1 MRVLHLGINYW
12 PDETG
17 IAPFNTLRC
26 EYLAARGHE
35 VTALTG
41 LPYYPQWR
49 VPVEYRRRIYVR
61 EHRNGVALI
70 RSWLYVP
77 GRATSFKRIVHEAS
91 FSLSVLFSA
100 ISKWRPDV
108 VFVVSPPLPLTI
120 SARIL
125 SRLWGIPYVL
135 HVEDLQPDA
144 AIDLGMFR
152 SGWVTSA
159 LYALERRAY
168 RGAALVSTLNDAM
181 ASRVRSKGIAAE
193 KTAIMLHG
201 ADPVL
206 FGVRATADGARFRE
220 AHRLEGKFLVVHAG
234 NMGVKQGLEVI
245 LGTAA
250 RSREIP
256 EIIYLLVGDGAN
268 RSALERRA
276 VAENLGN
283 VRFLPQLPRS
293 EFHDLLATAE
303 VSLVTQQ
310 RVVAD
315 IVFPSKVETLMAV
328 GQPIV
333 ASLGAASTV
342 AEVLL
347 KSGAGD
353 VVEPEDPCA
362 LLDAILALRR
372 DAQRR
377 ALMSLRGQAFAREH
391 WDRQRALNAM
401 ESALVRVRSLYGGRS
416 ARTGRIGSTDSSV
429 DAAAQDLLGFP
440 LTQRV
445 FRNRHRHRLKREE
458 KDERTVRP

>member
-1 MRVLHLGINYW
+1 MRILYLGINYW

-41 LPYYPQWR
+41 FPYYPQWR

-61 EHRNGVALI
+61 EQRNGVALI

-77 GRATSFKRIVHEAS
+77 GQATSFKRIIHEAS

-100 ISKWRPDV
+100 ISKSRPDV
-108 VFVVSPPLPLTI
+108 IFVVSPPLPLTI

-144 AIDLGMFR
+144 AVDLGMLR
-152 SGWVTSA
+152 SGWVTNA
-159 LYALERRAY
+159 LYALERMAY
-168 RGAALVSTLNDAM
+168 RGAAFVLTLNDAM
-181 ASRVRSKGIAAE
+181 ASRIRSKGVAAE
-193 KTAIMLHG
+193 KTGIVLHG

-206 FGVRATADGARFRE
+206 FGVRSTADGARFRE

-245 LGTAA
+245 LGAAA

-256 EIIYLLVGDGAN
+256 EITYLLVGDGAS

-276 VAENLGN
+276 VAENLDN
-283 VRFLPQLPRS
+283 VRFLPQLPIS

-315 IVFPSKVETLMAV
+315 ILFPSKVETLMAV
-328 GQPIV
+328 GQPII

-342 AEVLL
+342 AEVLR

-372 DAQRR
+372 DPQRR
-377 ALMSLRGQAFAREH
+377 AVMGLRGQAFAREH

-401 ESALVRVRSLYGGRS
+401 ESALVRVHSGYGGRS
-416 ARTGRIGSTDSSV
+416 ARTGRTGSTDSSRAV
-429 DAAAQDLLGFP
+429 AAQDLPRFSF
-440 LTQRV
+440 TQRV
-445 FRNRHRHRLKREE
+445 FRNRHRLKPEE